1 MNTRKK
7 AISILFAIT
16 CSITEPLWAMHE
28 SGHDLSDEEWSTITG
43 KVELL
48 DNLNYLPTL
57 LPTIMRHRDALE
69 LTDEQIAA
77 FRNWRKQNYGNM
89 VKVMN
94 AIIEKRIDFKKTAFD
109 PGTTEEELH
118 DMQHDIIALQKKLLD
133 IKLTCR
139 RLVMDTFTQE
149 QWENFAFAL
158 ADHPKLASL
167 IRQ

>member
-1 MNTRKK
+1 MNAQITI
-7 AISILFAIT
+7 ISILFTFLCLIAK
-16 CSITEPLWAMHE
+16 PVWAMHE
-28 SGHDLSDEEWSTITG
+28 SGQDLTDEEWLTVKG
-43 KVELL
+43 KIELL

-89 VKVMN
+89 VNVMN
-94 AIIEKRIDFKKTAFD
+94 RIIEKRVEFKKVAFI
-109 PGTTEEELH
+109 PGTTDEELRVL
-118 DMQHDIIALQKKLLD
+118 QNEILSLQKQLLD

-139 RLVMDTFTQE
+139 KLVMDTFTRE
-149 QWENFAFAL
+149 QWDNFEFAI

-167 IRQ
+167 IEH